1 MRKTGFGI
9 IVALAAASVW
19 AGASAEVDRGDDL
32 DQVTLVLD
40 WIPNVNHGGIYL
52 ALEHGYFT
60 DRGLAVTVTQPSEL
74 GSEALVAAG
83 SGDFGISHQEA
94 VVFARTSRQNLPIVA
109 IAAIVQHNTS
119 GFAAPADR
127 GVTGLG
133 DLAGLRY
140 AGWGAEFEKAM
151 LDALL
156 EPYGSDSSDVEIVQ
170 LGVVDLLA
178 AFRRDAD
185 FAWIFYGVDG
195 VRAELAGVA
204 LDYFELR
211 QVDPRL
217 DYYTPVIIAS
227 EATVAERPE
236 LARRFLAALSVG
248 YTHAARD
255 PEAAAAAL
263 LAYAPEVDAEL
274 ARAGAAYLAPFLL
287 DDAGTWGTME
297 RGRWVAF
304 DEFLDQAALLETE
317 LDIDAAFRVDLLP
330 AR

>member
-1 MRKTGFGI
+1 MRRTGFSI
-9 IVALAAASVW
+9 IAALATVSVW
-19 AGASAEVDRGDDL
+19 AGASAEVGRSDKL

-40 WIPNVNHGGIYL
+40 WVPNVNHGGIYL
-52 ALEHGYFT
+52 ALQRGYFT

-74 GSEALVAAG
+74 GSEAVVAAG

-109 IAAIVQHNTS
+109 IAAIVQRNTS

-127 GVTGLG
+127 GVTRLG

-140 AGWGAEFEKAM
+140 AGWGTEYESAM

-156 EPYGSDSSDVEIVQ
+156 EPYGSDSGDVEIVQ
-170 LGVVDLLA
+170 LGTVDLLA

-217 DYYTPVIIAS
+217 DYYTPVLIAS
-227 EATVAERPE
+227 EATVAERRE
-236 LARRFLAALSVG
+236 LTRRFLAALSAG

-255 PEAAAAAL
+255 PEAAATAL

-297 RGRWVAF
+297 RSRWAAF
-304 DEFLDQAALLETE
+304 DEFLDAAELLETE
-317 LDIDAAFRVDLLP
+317 LDIDAAFHVDLLP
-330 AR
+330 LR